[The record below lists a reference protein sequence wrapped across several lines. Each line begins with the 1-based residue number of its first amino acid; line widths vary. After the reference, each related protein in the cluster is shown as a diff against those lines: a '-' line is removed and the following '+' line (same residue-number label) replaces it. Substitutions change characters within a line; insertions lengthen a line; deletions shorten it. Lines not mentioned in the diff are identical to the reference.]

1 MLELP
6 FVMDA
11 DTKKTLAAVSSVI
24 WSGLLTAMKF
34 IVGIMTGSLG
44 ILSEALHS
52 ALDLLAAFGTL
63 FAVKVA
69 ARPADDDHPYGH
81 GKIEN
86 LMALGETLLLLA
98 TAAWVIWEAAKRLL
112 SDDPNALH
120 IEISLWAF
128 AVVIISLI
136 VDINRAAML
145 KRVAKE
151 TKSAAL
157 EADAAHFAT
166 DIWSSAAVLLGIT
179 GAALSN
185 MAAENSWLH
194 WLLIRADVFASLIVA
209 LLILHICKD
218 LGMQS
223 INNLMDKEN
232 RQTAATLRQALSKSM
247 PFYPVGRMRV
257 REVGNKAYVEMTVS
271 VPKDLHIDTAH
282 EIADA
287 IELLVANIL
296 PEAETIIHMQPAEL
310 EATTPEML
318 VRQIALTHRFGVHGL
333 VMLHSEQGF
342 IIFVDLELPG
352 KASLNSWHIA
362 IQAFRNEVR
371 RKLNAD
377 RVIVHAEP
385 DVRTLPLSEEEIPDD
400 WNEQVQHAMMA
411 FGAPLPT
418 DIKLYTQGSQR
429 LCIVTIPP
437 EQSLTVADS
446 HQRLSLLTKKLTAA
460 LPHVARII
468 VSYC

>member
-1 MLELP
+1 MLDLA

-11 DTKKTLAAVSSVI
+11 DTKKTLAAVSSVV

-34 IVGIMTGSLG
+34 VVGIMTGSLG

-52 ALDLLAAFGTL
+52 ALDLLAALGTL

-86 LMALGETLLLLA
+86 LTALGETLLLLA

-185 MAAENSWLH
+185 MVEENSWLH

-209 LLILHICKD
+209 LLILHICKG

-232 RQTAATLRQALSKSM
+232 RQTAATLRQALSESM

-296 PEAETIIHMQPAEL
+296 PEAETIIHMQPSEL
-310 EATTPEML
+310 KATTPEML

-385 DVRTLPLSEEEIPDD
+385 DVRTLPLSKEEIPDD